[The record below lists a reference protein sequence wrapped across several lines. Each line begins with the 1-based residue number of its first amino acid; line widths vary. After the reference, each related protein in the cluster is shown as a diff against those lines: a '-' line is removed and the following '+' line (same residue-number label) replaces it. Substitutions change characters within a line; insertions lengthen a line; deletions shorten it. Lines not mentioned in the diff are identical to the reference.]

1 MAKNVMS
8 EVAKLLGV
16 KLNEK
21 FNIKGMETEYK
32 ITLQGL
38 YYYNPLVQNWFYS
51 SKTLDKLL
59 LGYDEIIKLP
69 KPILDEKEK
78 EYLSNII
85 KPFRNRV
92 IYIANYYEES
102 IDNNFIEI
110 EVKQN
115 YCNENQY
122 VSLPYF
128 KKGTMYK
135 GMEEYK
141 KYTLEELGL

>member
-1 MAKNVMS
+1 MAENKMA

-16 KLNEK
+16 ELEEE
-21 FNIKGMETEYK
+21 FRID
-32 ITLQGL
+32 
-38 YYYNPLVQNWFYS
+38 NWFFKYKLTKDGFMCWSDYLQQWNYS
-51 SKTLDKLL
+51 GGIEDLLTGESK
-59 LGYDEIIKLP
+59 IIKLP
-69 KPILDEKEK
+69 KPILNETERK
-78 EYLSNII
+78 YLSAVI
-85 KPFRNRV
+85 KPFRDKV
-92 IYIANYYEES
+92 ISIANYYEES

-141 KYTLEELGL
+141 KYALEELGL

>member
-8 EVAKLLGV
+8 EVAKLLGLELEEEFRIKNSNFRY
-16 KLNEK
+16 KLSKEG
-21 FNIKGMETEYK
+21 FMFWSDY
-32 ITLQGL
+32 QQDW
-38 YYYNPLVQNWFYS
+38 YYI
-51 SKTLDKLL
+51 SKLEQLL
-59 LGYDEIIKLP
+59 IGYCEIIKLP

-78 EYLSNII
+78 EYLSNVI
-85 KPFRNRV
+85 KPFRDKV
-92 IYIANYYEES
+92 ISIANYYEES

-135 GMEEYK
+135 GMTVNRG
-141 KYTLEELGL
+141 YTLEELGL

>member
-1 MAKNVMS
+1 MENKMA

-16 KLNEK
+16 ELEEEFRIEGFSITYKLSEK
-21 FNIKGMETEYK
+21 
-32 ITLQGL
+32 GL
-38 YYYNPLVQNWFYS
+38 MRWEDNSQKWYISYRIGE
-51 SKTLDKLL
+51 LL
-59 LGYDEIIKLP
+59 TGEKKIIKLL
-69 KPILDEKEK
+69 KAILDEKEK
-78 EYLSNII
+78 EYLSAVI
-85 KPFRNRV
+85 KPFRDKV
-92 IYIANYYEES
+92 ISIANYYEES

-110 EVKQN
+110 EVKN

>member
-1 MAKNVMS
+1 MENKMA
-8 EVAKLLGV
+8 EVAKLLGL
-16 KLNEK
+16 KLGEE
-21 FNIKGMETEYK
+21 FTIKGVNSSYRFKLTAIGLMSSWRNNSKWNSSGLLEDF
-32 ITLQGL
+32 ITGHYQIAKEV
-38 YYYNPLVQNWFYS
+38 NSV
-51 SKTLDKLL
+51 
-59 LGYDEIIKLP
+59 
-69 KPILDEKEK
+69 LDEAEK
-78 EYLSNII
+78 KYLTNII
-85 KPFRNRV
+85 KPFRDKV
-92 IYIANYYEES
+92 ISIANYYEES

-122 VSLPYF
+122 ISLPYF

>member
-1 MAKNVMS
+1 MENKMA
-8 EVAKLLGV
+8 EVAKLLG
-16 KLNEK
+16 LELEEE
-21 FNIKGMETEYK
+21 FK
-32 ITLQGL
+32 IDG
-38 YYYNPLVQNWFYS
+38 YS
-51 SKTLDKLL
+51 SKYKLSNNGLMLWSDNLQQWVLYIEFNGL
-59 LGYDEIIKLP
+59 LTGKAQIIKLP

-78 EYLSNII
+78 EYLSNVI
-85 KPFRNRV
+85 KPFRDKV
-92 IYIANYYEES
+92 ISIANYYEES

-135 GMEEYK
+135 GMKVGRE
-141 KYTLEELGL
+141 YTLDQLGL

>member
-1 MAKNVMS
+1 MENKMA
-8 EVAKLLGV
+8 EVAKLLGL
-16 KLNEK
+16 KLGEE
-21 FNIKGMETEYK
+21 FTIKGVNSSYRFKLTAIGLMSSWRNSSRWICSGLLEDF
-32 ITLQGL
+32 ITG
-38 YYYNPLVQNWFYS
+38 YYQIAKEVNSV
-51 SKTLDKLL
+51 
-59 LGYDEIIKLP
+59 
-69 KPILDEKEK
+69 LDEAEK
-78 EYLSNII
+78 RYLSNII
-85 KPFRNRV
+85 KPFRNTV
-92 IYIANYYEES
+92 ISIAKYYEES

>member
-1 MAKNVMS
+1 MENKIE
-8 EVAKLLGV
+8 EVSKLLGV
-16 KLNEK
+16 ELEEEFRIEYLSTKYKLSK
-21 FNIKGMETEYK
+21 D
-32 ITLQGL
+32 GL
-38 YYYNPLVQNWFYS
+38 KYWSGSPKKWNNS
-51 SKTLDKLL
+51 ELL
-59 LGYDEIIKLP
+59 EDLIIGELTIIKLP

-78 EYLSNII
+78 KYLSAVI
-85 KPFRNRV
+85 KPFRDKV
-92 IYIANYYEES
+92 ISIVNYYEES
-102 IDNNFIEI
+102 IDKSFIEI

-122 VSLPYF
+122 INFPYF

>member
-1 MAKNVMS
+1 MENKMA
-8 EVAKLLGV
+8 EVAKLLGL
-16 KLNEK
+16 KLGEE
-21 FNIKGMETEYK
+21 FTIKGVNSSYRFKLTAIGLMSSWRNSSRWICSGLIEDF
-32 ITLQGL
+32 ITGHYQIAKEV
-38 YYYNPLVQNWFYS
+38 NSV
-51 SKTLDKLL
+51 
-59 LGYDEIIKLP
+59 
-69 KPILDEKEK
+69 LDEAEK
-78 EYLSNII
+78 RYLSNII
-85 KPFRNRV
+85 KPFRNTV
-92 IYIANYYEES
+92 ISIAKYYEES

-135 GMEEYK
+135 GMKEYK

>member
-1 MAKNVMS
+1 MENKMA
-8 EVAKLLGV
+8 EVAKLLVVELEEEFRIEGFSITY
-16 KLNEK
+16 KLSEK
-21 FNIKGMETEYK
+21 
-32 ITLQGL
+32 GL
-38 YYYNPLVQNWFYS
+38 MRWEDNSQKWYISYRIGE
-51 SKTLDKLL
+51 LL
-59 LGYDEIIKLP
+59 TGEKKIIKLP
-69 KPILDEKEK
+69 KAILDEKEK
-78 EYLSNII
+78 EYLSAVI
-85 KPFRNRV
+85 KPFRDKV
-92 IYIANYYEES
+92 ISIANYYEES

>member
-1 MAKNVMS
+1 MS
-8 EVAKLLGV
+8 RWR
-16 KLNEK
+16 N
-21 FNIKGMETEYK
+21 
-32 ITLQGL
+32 
-38 YYYNPLVQNWFYS
+38 S
-51 SKTLDKLL
+51 SKWNSSGLL
-59 LGYDEIIKLP
+59 EDFITGHYQIAKEVNSV
-69 KPILDEKEK
+69 LDEAEK
-78 EYLSNII
+78 RYLSNII
-85 KPFRNRV
+85 KPFRNTV
-92 IYIANYYEES
+92 ISIAKYYEES

-135 GMEEYK
+135 GMKEYK